1 MLQISIVN
9 EKEDTMINLITE
21 YNNEVITLTQ
31 ATRTIK
37 NIGRGDLLKGMENM
51 RKNYM
56 VCECTQDFAWDWG
69 YEIEAYNVLYTGFNK
84 LFHGE

>member
-51 RKNYM
+51 RENYM